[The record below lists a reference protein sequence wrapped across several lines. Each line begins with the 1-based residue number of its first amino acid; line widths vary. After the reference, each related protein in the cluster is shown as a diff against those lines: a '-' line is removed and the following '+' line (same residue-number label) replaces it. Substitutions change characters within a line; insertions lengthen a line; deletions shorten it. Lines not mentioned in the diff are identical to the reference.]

1 MIPKPEIGFIGLG
14 LMGQA
19 MASNLLKAG
28 FEVHVNTRTAA
39 SATTILEQGATWHA
53 SPASMAANLPAAII
67 IICVTDSNALQ
78 AVTTGEQGL
87 LKQLTPDTL
96 VIDMGTSRFDLTLEI
111 AQQITKIGAHY
122 LDAPV
127 SGGQKGALEANLSV
141 MVGGEASQLAR
152 AMPAF
157 QAMAAKITHVG
168 PPGCGQIA
176 KTANQ
181 MIVGTTVGIVAEALH
196 LAQQAGADPTHVR
209 DALSGGFADSKI
221 LQIHG
226 QRMLDHCFTPGARA
240 TTQLK
245 DMQQASLL
253 ASQQGISLP
262 LLERSTEQWQAMV
275 DAGQGELDQAGY
287 LAWVEA
293 LNGDRPEI

>member
-1 MIPKPEIGFIGLG
+1 MNPKPAIGFIGLG

-19 MASNLLKAG
+19 MANNLLTAG
-28 FEVHVNTRTAA
+28 FDLHLHTRTAN
-39 SATTILEQGATWHA
+39 SATQLLAQGATWHA
-53 SPASMAANLPAAII
+53 TPGHLAASLPGAII
-67 IICVTDSNALQ
+67 IVCVTDSKALQ
-78 AVTTGEQGL
+78 AVVTGAHGL
-87 LKQLTPDTL
+87 LEQLAPDTL
-96 VIDMGTSRFDLTLEI
+96 VIDMGTSRLDLTL
-111 AQQITKIGAHY
+111 ALAKQINNTVAHY

-141 MVGGEASQLAR
+141 MVGGEPSQLER
-152 AMPAF
+152 AMPVL

-168 PPGCGQIA
+168 PQGCGQIA

-196 LAQQAGADPTHVR
+196 LAQQAGADPSRVR

-221 LQIHG
+221 LQVHG
-226 QRMLDHCFTPGARA
+226 QRMVDHAFTPGARA

-253 ASQQGISLP
+253 ASQQGVTLP

-275 DAGQGELDQAGY
+275 DGGQGALDQAGY
-287 LAWVEA
+287 LAWVEK
-293 LNGDRPEI
+293 LNT